1 MSMFPHTVTL
11 YSPTKIDT
19 EDITRPRLVN
29 QMTILKGVLLD
40 ATKAVNVLQSGL
52 TTADAVELY
61 IPYDVI
67 AVDGAYADDIDNAP
81 RKRYVG
87 PVEYGMAEDKSEI
100 WTLRANEND
109 FFVKGVAVEAEDA
122 KRGVID
128 LKYDDVYTIS
138 SVDDLDYG
146 GLKHFEVGGK

>member
-1 MSMFPHTVTL
+1 MTMFPHTVTL
-11 YSPTKIDT
+11 YSPVRIATG
-19 EDITRPRLVN
+19 DITRPRWVN
-29 QMTILKGVLLD
+29 QMTILKGVMLD
-40 ATKAVNVLQSGL
+40 ASKAVNVIQSGL
-52 TTADAVELY
+52 VDADSVELY

-87 PVEYGMAEDKSEI
+87 PIEYGLAEDKSEI
-100 WTLRANEND
+100 WTLRANGND
-109 FFVKGVAVEAEDA
+109 FFIKGIAVEDEEAT
-122 KRGVID
+122 RQLID
-128 LKYDDVYTIS
+128 MKYDNVYGIT